1 MTALP
6 AGTSS
11 PDLLIGVLIPTGL
24 HGCRAPIDVA
34 AGRGGEV
41 KEMMDSYRCGLCGYV
56 YNPRAGEP
64 GQGIEARTEFGDLP
78 ENWACSRCGAEKN
91 LFRKA

>member
-1 MTALP
+1 M
-6 AGTSS
+6 
-11 PDLLIGVLIPTGL
+11 
-24 HGCRAPIDVA
+24 
-34 AGRGGEV
+34 

-64 GQGIEARTEFGDLP
+64 GHGIEPRTEFGDLP
-78 ENWACSRCGAEKN
+78 ETWACSRCGAEKN